1 MDYSEFEM
9 DNRCVVFYDS
19 GTGGLRLF
27 EKTRKAFP
35 SENYVYFADEKYMP
49 FGNKTKEELL
59 IINKYEKYEI
69 LAAINIRQIIAI
81 TMPAI
86 LQAPYFLKFI
96 HKVISAPTQ
105 SAA

>member
-1 MDYSEFEM
+1 MQQK
-9 DNRCVVFYDS
+9 NLS
-19 GTGGLRLF
+19 GSQPERLSINSV
-27 EKTRKAFP
+27 AQ
-35 SENYVYFADEKYMP
+35 
-49 FGNKTKEELL
+49 LL

-81 TMPAI
+81 TTPAT

>member
-1 MDYSEFEM
+1 MQQK
-9 DNRCVVFYDS
+9 NLS
-19 GTGGLRLF
+19 GIYPERLSINSV
-27 EKTRKAFP
+27 AQ
-35 SENYVYFADEKYMP
+35 
-49 FGNKTKEELL
+49 LL
-59 IINKYEKYEI
+59 IINRYEKYEI

-81 TMPAI
+81 TMPTI

>member
-1 MDYSEFEM
+1 MQQK
-9 DNRCVVFYDS
+9 NLS
-19 GTGGLRLF
+19 GILPERLSINSV
-27 EKTRKAFP
+27 AQ
-35 SENYVYFADEKYMP
+35 
-49 FGNKTKEELL
+49 LL

>member
-1 MDYSEFEM
+1 MQQK
-9 DNRCVVFYDS
+9 NLS
-19 GTGGLRLF
+19 GIYPERLSINSV
-27 EKTRKAFP
+27 AQ
-35 SENYVYFADEKYMP
+35 
-49 FGNKTKEELL
+49 LL

-86 LQAPYFLKFI
+86 LQAPCFLKFI
-96 HKVISAPTQ
+96 HKVISTPTQ

>member
-1 MDYSEFEM
+1 MQQKNLSEIQPE
-9 DNRCVVFYDS
+9 
-19 GTGGLRLF
+19 RLSINSV
-27 EKTRKAFP
+27 AQ
-35 SENYVYFADEKYMP
+35 
-49 FGNKTKEELL
+49 LL

-81 TMPAI
+81 TMLAV
-86 LQAPYFLKFI
+86 LQAPCFLKLI